1 MKRLRYIIAAVVA
14 LGVTLGAV
22 ANAMT
27 VTYTALGVPEINS
40 SFKSYMDYGCITSK
54 SSPQY
59 KYLNDW
65 CWVDYDGFV
74 RCDGETDLGITSDY
88 YAVAMGSYYGT
99 DIGTKYRVAT
109 DTGNVF
115 YCVLVDCK
123 ANCDT
128 NGTNQYGTD
137 NNDVLEFIVNT
148 YVPTER
154 NGKLQLYNSTNP
166 DAILDG
172 YIQQAGSTNVYM
184 PLNGRIASV
193 EKISFIWEE

>member
-40 SFKSYMDYGCITSK
+40 SFKSYEDYGCITATG
-54 SSPQY
+54 SSQY
-59 KYLNDW
+59 QYLKRW

-74 RCDGETDLGITSDY
+74 RCDCESDLGITSDY

-99 DIGTKYRVAT
+99 EIGTKYRVAT

-137 NNDVLEFIVNT
+137 NTDVLEFIVNT
-148 YVPTER
+148 YVPTDK
-154 NGKLQLYNSTNP
+154 NKKLWLHNSDNS
-166 DAILDG
+166 DALLG
-172 YIQQAGSTNVYM
+172 SYIQLIGSANVYM
-184 PLNGRIASV
+184 PLNGQITSI
-193 EKISFIWEE
+193 EKISFNWED